1 MILIQRR
8 KAIKDILLREK
19 AVKVSDLAK
28 KFGVSEETIRRDL
41 TQLEEEGLVERNYG
55 GAILVEELQAAMRAI
70 PPVNQR
76 KLHLFEEKDA
86 IGKKAAEFV
95 NEGQIVI
102 FDAGSTTWCIAQ
114 YLEYLENLTVVTNS
128 VDIAESMSQY
138 EGTSIFVLGGK
149 LIKKSMSLVGPQ
161 AELELK
167 KYNADIVFLGTS
179 GISLTK
185 GFTSSDI
192 YEAEIKRAMVSAARH
207 VVVVADHSKFTRQ
220 GLISFAQF
228 DEVDALV
235 TSQVADT
242 AICQEIRH
250 MGVEVYACEIP
261 TMESGMVEE

>member
-8 KAIKDILLREK
+8 KAIKDMFLREK

-55 GAILVEELQAAMRAI
+55 GAILVEELQAAMGAI

-95 NEGQIVI
+95 KEGQIVI
-102 FDAGSTTWCIAQ
+102 FDAGSTTWCITQ
-114 YLEYLENLTVVTNS
+114 YLQYLENLTVVTNS

-161 AELELK
+161 AELELR

-179 GISLTK
+179 GISLNK

-220 GLISFAQF
+220 GLISFAHF

-235 TSQVADT
+235 TSQIADI
-242 AICQEIRH
+242 ALCQEIQR
-250 MGVEVYACEIP
+250 MGVEVYACQVL